1 LRKPES
7 LPMSQITDKLR
18 SSRNKITDKIKP
30 IATPVW
36 RFFKAFSGWIIPI
49 LLIILII
56 LPIILLS
63 LRANQRDDVFP
74 DAVAV
79 QKGDLVKSIKASATV
94 EPEYQYDVK
103 VYQNAKITELL
114 VKKGDTVKKDQVLA
128 RIDFIAGT
136 KLRETDII
144 NQINT
149 NNQENKN
156 LGGSAADAQRI
167 SAATLNQLNTQIDNK
182 NADISD
188 LDKKITDKSSENI
201 TKRDRLAKERDDLQA
216 QYNNLESVKYIY
228 DSIKSFNDEL
238 TTKRDQLATF
248 DVNSQTEKLKSQI
261 RQQQSAMDSA
271 NAIRSSQICLL
282 GSGLYNQ
289 VSCDQANAN
298 YALAVQTKNDL
309 ETQLGLVKPVDGGS
323 KTRLQA
329 DIADLEAKLNALFAT
344 PEYNGAKTRNPPYND
359 QNYNAV
365 IESQKADL
373 KKEIES
379 RKNDIR
385 IIDDSVEIDN
395 LNDQKTTLERT
406 KSELEASKN
415 TQNANLQQTL
425 NNLARQ
431 KASNTTQS
439 DNLAQKLADTQADI
453 KDQEDTKTLKAKKD
467 GIVADILV
475 DQDLEITA
483 GQTQFKVFSPDYRL
497 KFKVSADTRSKL
509 NQGLPVNILNEAFK
523 SITNTKIDFAS
534 LTPVQTVNQNDT
546 PEYEIFVNLP
556 ITEGVSFVSGQSADV
571 EIILNKLQNVLFVP
585 RNAVE
590 NNQVYLGFDEGRS
603 GLAKTYGRFEIRD
616 VTTGLDAGA
625 NIEITS
631 GLSEG
636 EKVFPVF
643 PRTEED
649 KTKLQKQFKK

>member
-1 LRKPES
+1 
-7 LPMSQITDKLR
+7 MSQITDKLR
-18 SSRNKITDKIKP
+18 SSRNQITDKLKP
-30 IATPVW
+30 IITPIW
-36 RFFKAFSGWIIPI
+36 RFFKAFSGWIIPV

-74 DAVAV
+74 DAVAA

-94 EPEYQYDVK
+94 EPVYSYDVK

-114 VKKGDTVKKDQVLA
+114 IKKGDAVKKDQILA
-128 RIDFIAGT
+128 RVDFINGT

-144 NQINT
+144 NQIKT
-149 NNQENKN
+149 NSQENQN
-156 LGGSAADAQRI
+156 LGGSSADAQKI
-167 SAATLNQLNTQIDNK
+167 AAATLNQLNTQIGNK
-182 NADISD
+182 GADISD
-188 LDKKITDKSSENI
+188 LDKKITDKSTEN
-201 TKRDRLAKERDDLQA
+201 TSKRDRLAKERDDLQA
-216 QYNNLESVKYIY
+216 KYNNLESIKYIY

-238 TTKRDQLATF
+238 TAKRDQLATF

-271 NAIRSSQICLL
+271 NSIRSSQICLV

-309 ETQLGLVKPVDGGS
+309 ETQLGAVKPVDGGS

-329 DIADLEAKLNALFAT
+329 DIADLEAKLKALYAT
-344 PEYNGAKTRNPPYND
+344 PEYNGAQTRNPPYND
-359 QNYNAV
+359 QNYTAV
-365 IESQKADL
+365 IEAQKGDL

-379 RKNDIR
+379 RKNDIK
-385 IIDDSVEIDN
+385 IIDDSKEIDN

-425 NNLARQ
+425 NNLKRQ
-431 KASNTTQS
+431 KASNTTQN
-439 DNLAQKLADTQADI
+439 DNLSQKLIDTQADI
-453 KDQEDTKTLKAKKD
+453 KDQEETKTLKAKKD
-467 GIVADILV
+467 GIVADISV

-483 GQTQFKVFSPDYRL
+483 GQTEFKVFSPDYRL

-509 NQGLPVNILNEAFK
+509 SQGLPVNILNDGFK
-523 SITNTKIDFAS
+523 SIKDTKIDFAS
-534 LTPVQTVNQNDT
+534 LTPVDTINKNDT

-556 ITEGVSFVSGQSADV
+556 ATKDVSYVSGQSADV

-590 NNQVYLGFDEGRS
+590 NNQVYLGFDEGKS
-603 GLAKTYGRFEIRD
+603 GIVKTYGRFEIRD
-616 VTTGLDAGA
+616 VATGLDAGA
-625 NIEITS
+625 NIEIKS

-636 EKVFPVF
+636 EKVFPVY
-643 PRTEED
+643 PRTDED
-649 KTKLQKQFKK
+649 KAKLQKQFKK